1 MKAVQYLLVLLLITS
16 LFTTANACSVFYY
29 IDKATGK
36 IYVANNE
43 DYLFDVNAYIQIEPA
58 AKGKL
63 ANLWYGWDKFAQG
76 GINEAGLFFDGAVTP
91 EQSVPKGHKN
101 KKGNLGRDLL
111 ATCHNVQEALTL
123 LEERNIILS
132 NAHMMIGD
140 STGHAVVVEWLDGVR
155 QIIPIKNN
163 RLVMT
168 NFLLTDTTQGNYP
181 CYRYNAIIDK
191 MNAAEGKDSLSFLE
205 VSNFLS
211 GAAQP
216 PNTIEGKTGGT
227 LYSTFINISDMELAL
242 VYKLDNNKVTKL
254 NLKQEF
260 KQSKKRKILLK

>member
-1 MKAVQYLLVLLLITS
+1 MNLLHTLLLLLTTS
-16 LFTTANACSVFYY
+16 LFTSANACSVFYY

-43 DYLFDVNAYIQIEPA
+43 DYFFDVNAYIQIEPA
-58 AKGKL
+58 TKDKL

-111 ATCHNVQEALTL
+111 ATCHNVTEALHL
-123 LEERNIILS
+123 LEERNIILN
-132 NAHMMIGD
+132 NAHMMLGD
-140 STGHAVVVEWLDGVR
+140 STGNAVVVEWLDGVKT
-155 QIIPIKNN
+155 ITTIKDN

-168 NFLLTDTTQGNYP
+168 NFLLADTTQGNYP
-181 CYRYNAIIDK
+181 CYRYNSIIDK

-216 PNTIEGKTGGT
+216 PNSVEGKTGGT
-227 LYSTFINISDMELAL
+227 LYSTFINISDMKLVL
-242 VYKLDNNKVTKL
+242 VYQLDNKKVTKL
-254 NLKQEF
+254 DLKKTFAQG
-260 KQSKKRKILLK
+260 KRRKIPLK